1 MSEKSSNKLVSPK
14 TGVVMMLAA
23 PVFAILPLIGIPL
36 GNLFCGPDK
45 DEMSCAWGAL
55 PWYLLFT
62 LPAGFVLFVTGIV
75 VVIISL
81 VQKTG
86 TEKDV

>member
-1 MSEKSSNKLVSPK
+1 MSEKSSNKLLSPK
-14 TGVVMMLAA
+14 TGVVMMLVA

-45 DEMSCAWGAL
+45 DEMSCSWGVL
-55 PWYLLFT
+55 PWYVLFT

-86 TEKDV
+86 SEKDV